1 MLIGEKIKIIRGM
14 NGLSQHDMAKSLKVS
29 SQAVSNW
36 ERGNDYPDILNVI
49 RISDLYGISLDELIR
64 EDKNYKEVLL
74 KKKFSKTADNL
85 LNVILLL
92 VAVISLIYSY
102 TTDSDNHFLI
112 ILAFVTVI
120 HIFIC
125 VCKEINLKICKKM

>member
-36 ERGNDYPDILNVI
+36 ERGKDYPDILNVI
-49 RISDLYGISLDELIR
+49 RISDLYRISLDELIR

-102 TTDSDNHFLI
+102 TTNSDNHFLV
-112 ILAFVTVI
+112 ILTFVTVI

-125 VCKEINLKICKKM
+125 VCKKINLKICKKM

>member
-102 TTDSDNHFLI
+102 TTNSDNHFLV

-120 HIFIC
+120 HIFIY
-125 VCKEINLKICKKM
+125 V